1 MELSILLVAPV
12 KALLELVLFCAILA
26 LLGVPLHDRS
36 EATFQNLVVVLDSIK
51 IPLGVDHL
59 ITDLLLLHLLRLE
72 LLLGF

>member
-36 EATFQNLVVVLDSIK
+36 KAAFQNLVVVLDSIK

-59 ITDLLLLHLLRLE
+59 ITDLLLLRLLRLE

>member
-1 MELSILLVAPV
+1 MLVAPV

-36 EATFQNLVVVLDSIK
+36 EATLQNLVVVLDSIK